1 MQQNQKITVTQA
13 TLLFICLRMTFTFF
27 IVSTETPP
35 ANQDVWIAL
44 LFSVVYVFIL
54 FSPFLYL
61 NSQFPR
67 LSLPDYAKLILGNF
81 LSKIFILLYVG
92 FTLFLAVINL
102 VNLTLFIGSGLLPE
116 TPNYLLLLFIII
128 PAVFSAYKGIV
139 TIART
144 GQIIFPVVL
153 GILFLTMALGIN
165 LLNYKTLLPI
175 FRDSSLLQ
183 LNNGA
188 FIFATGF
195 HDAILLFFL
204 APNLQEKT
212 VAKTFILSLF
222 LSTLIFVLVSITPLM
237 ALGIEQARHANFP
250 FYEFLRQIKLG
261 DFIERIEALPLS
273 AWIMTELFKLSVYSY
288 YSALCLNEVIRTKSP
303 KKFLIPFSLLAFFI
317 CINPKIYSIDTI
329 NTLLS
334 SKVFPKISALFI
346 FVLPLILVLI
356 YKLKKIFSD

>member
-13 TLLFICLRMTFTFF
+13 TLLVICLRITFMFF
-27 IVSTETPP
+27 IIATATPP

-61 NSQFPR
+61 NRQFPR
-67 LSLPDYAKLILGNF
+67 LSLPDYTKLILGNF
-81 LSKIFILLYVG
+81 LSKIFILPYVG
-92 FTLFLAVINL
+92 FTLFLTVINL

-116 TPNYLLLLFIII
+116 TPNYLLLMFLII
-128 PAVFSAYKGIV
+128 PAVFAAYKGIV

-153 GILFLTMALGIN
+153 AIMFLTAALGIN
-165 LLNYKTLLPI
+165 LLDYKALLPI
-175 FRDSSLLQ
+175 FRDSTLLQ

-188 FIFATGF
+188 FFFATCF

-204 APNLQEKT
+204 APNLQGKT
-212 VAKTFILSLF
+212 VTKPFVLSLF
-222 LSTLIFVLVSITPLM
+222 FSTLIFMLVSITPLM
-237 ALGIEQARHANFP
+237 TLGVEQARHANFP

-261 DFIERIEALPLS
+261 DFIERIEALPVS
-273 AWIMTELFKLSVYSY
+273 AWIMTELFKFSVYIY
-288 YSALCLNEVIRTKSP
+288 YSAVCLNEVIRTKSP
-303 KKFLIPFSLLAFFI
+303 NKFFIPFSLLVFFI
-317 CINPKIYSIDTI
+317 CINPKMYSVDTI

-334 SKVFPKISALFI
+334 FKVFPKISLFFI
-346 FVLPLILVLI
+346 FVFPLILVLI
-356 YKLKKIFSD
+356 YKLKKIFAD